1 VIRSFK
7 EKEAEV
13 LFRTRKASKRLAPYA
28 KAALRKLDQLDVV
41 DDVNELRIPPD
52 NELKRLHGRLEG
64 LFQMRI
70 DDVHRVRFRWEGKD
84 AYDVEVG
91 DFH

>member
-1 VIRSFK
+1 MILSFK
-7 EKEAEV
+7 DKEAEV
-13 LFRTRKASKRLAPYA
+13 LFRTRRASKRLAPYA

-41 DDVNELRIPPD
+41 DDVNELRIPPG
-52 NELKRLHGRLEG
+52 NELKRLHGRAGG

-70 DDVHRVRFRWEGKD
+70 DNTHRIRFRWEGKA

>member
-7 EKEAEV
+7 DKEAEV
-13 LFRTRKASKRLAPYA
+13 LFRTRRASKRLAPYA

-41 DDVNELRIPPD
+41 DDVNELRIPSG

-70 DDVHRVRFRWEGKD
+70 DDTHRVRFPWEGKD